1 VRETGSHGR
10 LAVLT
15 QFLDRAPDPGGLRAG
30 GRTSVRMSIAI
41 RPGEAQV
48 LVPMNADTGEELF
61 VLLVEDDRDLAEVTQ
76 AALQHEG
83 VQVAVAYDGQ
93 EGLEMAARLHPQVIV
108 TDLVMPIVDGLELIK
123 RLGERPPPHSPV
135 VAVSAVGSRLRV
147 ARELGAAD
155 VLLKPVDPVDLL
167 ESVRKAARTLH

>member
-1 VRETGSHGR
+1 
-10 LAVLT
+10 
-15 QFLDRAPDPGGLRAG
+15 
-30 GRTSVRMSIAI
+30 
-41 RPGEAQV
+41 
-48 LVPMNADTGEELF
+48 MNADTGGELF

-83 VQVAVAYDGQ
+83 MQVVVAYDGQ
-93 EGLEMAARLHPQVIV
+93 EGLEMADRLHPQVIV
-108 TDLVMPIVDGLELIK
+108 TDLVMPIVDGLEFIK

-155 VLLKPVDPVDLL
+155 VLLKPVDFVDLL
-167 ESVRKAARTLH
+167 ESVRKAARTFH